1 MANFYD
7 IKVKEIKKETQDS
20 VSISFDIPSELKE
33 MFNYSSGQYITLK
46 QQLNQEEVIRSYSLC
61 SSPLEEDFR
70 IGVKVVP
77 GGLMSTFLNKD
88 LFDGQS
94 LKVMSPEGNFVV
106 KPFQDE
112 SRNYVGIA
120 AGSGVTPILSMMK
133 TVLLGEPKS
142 TFTLYYANKTEDS
155 TMFKSEIEEF
165 EARFPNQLKVYR
177 LFTQENQAN
186 SLYHGRIDQ
195 PKFSAL
201 MAENK
206 EIVSADGVYICG
218 PEGMIY
224 DVSKSLTETGY
235 SKDKIHY
242 ELFGTPVDKMKVD
255 APEIVSDFEGE
266 SQVTAIMDG
275 EEFEFTLS
283 NDDAFI
289 LDASMDNGV
298 DAPFSCKG
306 AVCCTCKAQVI
317 EGKATMDLN
326 YALSEEEVEEGFILT
341 CQARPASA
349 KLVVDFDVI

>member
-7 IKVKEIKKETQDS
+7 IKVKEIKKETEDS
-20 VSISFDIPSELKE
+20 VSISLEIPKELKE
-33 MFNYSSGQYITLK
+33 TFTYSSGQYITLK
-46 QQLNQEEVIRSYSLC
+46 QIINKEEVIRSYSLC

-77 GGLMSTFLNKD
+77 GGLMSTFLNKE
-88 LFDGQS
+88 LSENES
-94 LKVMSPEGNFVV
+94 LQVMSPDGGFIV
-106 KPFQDE
+106 KPKQDE
-112 SRNYVGIA
+112 AKKYIGIA

-133 TVLLGEPKS
+133 TVLLAEPKS
-142 TFTLYYANKTEDS
+142 TFTLYYVNKAAES
-155 TMFKSEIEEF
+155 TMFKKNIEEF
-165 EARFPNQLKVYR
+165 EARFPETLKVYR
-177 LFTQENQAN
+177 LFTQQNQENP
-186 SLYHGRIDQ
+186 LYNGRIDEV
-195 PKFSAL
+195 KFNSL
-201 MAENK
+201 MEENK
-206 EIVSADGVYICG
+206 EIVSSDGVYICG

-224 DVSKSLTETGY
+224 DVTTSLTEGGY

-255 APEIVSDFEGE
+255 APAVESDFDGE
-266 SQVTAIMDG
+266 SQITAIMDG
-275 EEFEFTLS
+275 EEFEFTLRS
-283 NDDAFI
+283 DEDFI
-289 LDASMDNGV
+289 LDASMEQGV